1 MENKNSQPYVV
12 EGYTFYTEKDAELAK
27 VELQKKEYLHS
38 RIDYDKPESVLR
50 IYDKA
55 VDDRIFKTPLGL
67 DFLKEIRE
75 YLLKCPDIPNEK
87 VRAVPVTANFEGVVR
102 EQASPAR
109 TRIKPSDKKT
119 KDAKAQALL
128 ISVMLNIVLV
138 IAVIA
143 MFAITLNADQP
154 NVLNYEKVL
163 TDRYA
168 SWEQQLTEREEAVR
182 EKERELNIEFE

>member
-1 MENKNSQPYVV
+1 MDNKNSQPYVV

-27 VELQKKEYLHS
+27 VEQRKKEYLHS
-38 RIDYDKPESVLR
+38 RMDYDRPESILR

-75 YLLKCPDIPNEK
+75 YLLKCPDIPDEK
-87 VRAVPVTANFEGVVR
+87 VRAVPVTATFESEVR
-102 EQASPAR
+102 AQAAPAR
-109 TRIKPSDKKT
+109 NRIKPSDKKT
-119 KDAKAQALL
+119 KDAKGQALF
-128 ISVMLNIVLV
+128 ISVMLNIVFV
-138 IAVIA
+138 IAIIA

-154 NVLNYEKVL
+154 NVLNYEKVI

-168 SWEQQLTEREEAVR
+168 SWEQQLTERENAVR
-182 EKERELNIEFE
+182 EKERELNINIE